1 MYVILSSGV
10 NLTLS
15 DTAYVIRLIRGKEFH
30 TGLGTRFGTRFA
42 TIYGHSDIRAF
53 YRPVE
58 ATARTDGKRE
68 EPNATLRN
76 ISPASPMIVKTR
88 QMTLRQEES
97 QLSGIGPDIVLSK
110 GLFIDIREFGLRRG
124 RSGIG
129 QEAMPKTSPTKMSG
143 CFDSSSLDTQ
153 FFHEKSTF
161 AFTLRSD
168 DIPEVKI
175 GVENKPID

>member
-1 MYVILSSGV
+1 
-10 NLTLS
+10 
-15 DTAYVIRLIRGKEFH
+15 
-30 TGLGTRFGTRFA
+30 LGTRFGTRFA

-58 ATARTDGKRE
+58 ATAQEGGKMPNIGLYQAAAGTDGKRE